1 MHAGWTRTGGGE
13 LGGRGG
19 IIDVMRCKSLVL
31 SAAVVGA
38 GSLPGPAG
46 AEPACYELDPAHTTV
61 AFLVEHAGFAK
72 TLGRFLDVRG
82 RYTFDA
88 EASALSD
95 VRVVVDTA
103 SVDTAHEERDRHLR
117 SADFLDSRSHRE
129 MTFTAQGAERTG
141 ERTFAVTGEL
151 ELLGVRR
158 PLTLE
163 ATLNKHAPYPFGDRA
178 EVMGVSARGTLKRSD
193 FDMTYGVADSLV
205 GDEVEIIIELE
216 ARRGCSERR

>member
-1 MHAGWTRTGGGE
+1 PCAGVPWIAVGDPVLLPSVQDKGLAICMQAGPE
-13 LGGRGG
+13 PAAENSEAGGG

-72 TLGRFLDVRG
+72 ALGRFLDVRG

-103 SVDTAHEERDRHLR
+103 
-117 SADFLDSRSHRE
+117 
-129 MTFTAQGAERTG
+129 
-141 ERTFAVTGEL
+141 
-151 ELLGVRR
+151 
-158 PLTLE
+158 
-163 ATLNKHAPYPFGDRA
+163 
-178 EVMGVSARGTLKRSD
+178 
-193 FDMTYGVADSLV
+193 
-205 GDEVEIIIELE
+205 
-216 ARRGCSERR
+216 